1 MGGCR
6 EIGKGCFICVDTG
19 HFSRD
24 CPQESVSICFHC
36 NQVAHKKADYLELIS
51 GALREPAPATLR
63 NIDGHKDMVEVS
75 VGRSRVL

>member
-24 CPQESVSICFHC
+24 CPRESVLIRFHC
-36 NQVAHKKADYLELIS
+36 NQVAHKKADYPELMR
-51 GALREPAPATLR
+51 GALKEPAPATLR
-63 NIDGHKDMVEVS
+63 NIYGHEDMVEVS
-75 VGRSRVL
+75 VGRS